1 MELLASL
8 LEKDGD
14 LYFLQVKGI
23 FQQDPGSVG
32 GEGGTR
38 LTVLD
43 FCCCCLGAA
52 PDNALGL
59 LLALPSGITGAGLR
73 TLWGAGY

>member
-1 MELLASL
+1 MAHCSLVISVISVHFLASESEVELLASL

-32 GEGGTR
+32 EKG
-38 LTVLD
+38 V
-43 FCCCCLGAA
+43 
-52 PDNALGL
+52 PD
-59 LLALPSGITGAGLR
+59 
-73 TLWGAGY
+73 